1 MKLLKP
7 WKKYLTGGAAI
18 TTVRLI
24 VLIGMLYLSEIDFSR
39 VSQFD
44 KIKILIY
51 SK

>member
-1 MKLLKP
+1 MRLLRH
-7 WKKYLTGGAAI
+7 WRKYLTGGAAI

-24 VLIGMLYLSEIDFSR
+24 VLVGMLYLSEIDFSGI
-39 VSQFD
+39 SQFD